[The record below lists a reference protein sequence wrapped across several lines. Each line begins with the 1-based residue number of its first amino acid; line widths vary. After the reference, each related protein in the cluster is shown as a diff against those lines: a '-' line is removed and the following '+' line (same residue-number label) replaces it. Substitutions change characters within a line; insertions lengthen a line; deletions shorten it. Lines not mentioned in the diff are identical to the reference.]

1 MAGNN
6 EYILQLIGKIDKK
19 KTETD
24 VLKSIQEI
32 STAIQGKEAG
42 KIQIKVSTDMKGN
55 EITKVAQTYKD
66 SMGNM
71 VKTNSA
77 FITSEDG
84 VSKKL
89 QGTTELLKDTTRA
102 ASSFSAEMGA
112 VIRRTLESAA
122 TLGLMYGALNQ
133 LRQGVQYIVDLNK
146 EMVSIQLVTGG
157 TKEEIDSLAM
167 GYNALAKEMKLSTKD
182 VAAGSLEFVRQGK
195 TAEETAIL
203 IRNSTIMSKLG
214 NMEAADSSEAL
225 TSIMNGFKL
234 EAEETGDVVS
244 KLVAID
250 NAAATSVQELSTA
263 MRYSANSAQ
272 QVGVDINHL
281 AAYIGTVS
289 SVTRLS
295 AETIGQAFK
304 TIFARMTSIKDMK
317 AFDGEGE
324 AVNKVEESLLRVG
337 IHLRDSN
344 GKFRE
349 MQDVLGEIGDN
360 WENINKED
368 QLYIA
373 EQIAGK
379 KQNARTQSNLRT
391 KDNYLTKS
399 IFCGNIIFC

>member
-234 EAEETGDVVS
+234 EAEETGEVVS

-281 AAYIGTVS
+281 SAYI
-289 SVTRLS
+289 
-295 AETIGQAFK
+295 K
-304 TIFARMTSIKDMK
+304 
-317 AFDGEGE
+317 
-324 AVNKVEESLLRVG
+324 
-337 IHLRDSN
+337 
-344 GKFRE
+344 
-349 MQDVLGEIGDN
+349 
-360 WENINKED
+360 
-368 QLYIA
+368 
-373 EQIAGK
+373 
-379 KQNARTQSNLRT
+379 
-391 KDNYLTKS
+391 
-399 IFCGNIIFC
+399 

>member
-1 MAGNN
+1 MAGNTD
-6 EYILQLIGKIDKK
+6 YVLQLIGQIDTK
-19 KTETD
+19 KTE
-24 VLKSIQEI
+24 KSVMD
-32 STAIQGKEAG
+32 AIKKVEASLAG
-42 KIQIKVSTDMKGN
+42 KDSGKIDVDLKIKKSGDQFIKIAKTTQDSYGNLIKQTDRFKISADKGAEALDN
-55 EITKVAQTYKD
+55 TTKYLTD
-66 SMGNM
+66 S
-71 VKTNSA
+71 
-77 FITSEDG
+77 
-84 VSKKL
+84 
-89 QGTTELLKDTTRA
+89 TRA

-122 TLGLMYGALNQ
+122 TLGLLYGALNQ
-133 LRQGVQYIVDLNK
+133 LRQGVQYIVELNK

-250 NAAATSVQELSTA
+250 NAAATSVKELSTA

-281 AAYIGTVS
+281 SAYI
-289 SVTRLS
+289 
-295 AETIGQAFK
+295 K
-304 TIFARMTSIKDMK
+304 
-317 AFDGEGE
+317 
-324 AVNKVEESLLRVG
+324 
-337 IHLRDSN
+337 
-344 GKFRE
+344 
-349 MQDVLGEIGDN
+349 
-360 WENINKED
+360 
-368 QLYIA
+368 
-373 EQIAGK
+373 
-379 KQNARTQSNLRT
+379 
-391 KDNYLTKS
+391 
-399 IFCGNIIFC
+399 